1 MMQMLQKNK
10 YLFRFGICDYM
21 VSGLYP
27 FVGTFKYI
35 EPGLFILHYYE
46 EKKIKFY
53 DNKGNKTCDEDF

>member
-1 MMQMLQKNK
+1 MVNDGDVAKTNTCFDLV
-10 YLFRFGICDYM
+10 FVITT

-27 FVGTFKYI
+27 HFMGTFKYI

-53 DNKGNKTCDEDF
+53 DNKGKQNV